1 MTVEQPK
8 SPQEVVAMIAELRAS
23 NATLATRLDETQ
35 AALSRAV
42 GAGTGGAGVAAQTGI
57 AAFRADNGGTLM
69 HRSRAE
75 AQVDIEGSVH
85 TIEAVRPGLL
95 DADARGLLSAEQAEA
110 RDRYVRPLAQL
121 GALEMGGYRGPAQLA
136 WSLMVDLKRAAA
148 AAPAEMR
155 EALAAHADA
164 TCGRLLQRSKRT
176 GTFAT
181 STGGGSGVAGKDW
194 VPPEYITEVLDVTS
208 ASGLAGFF
216 DSAVQ
221 VLGGASLHSTE
232 ALTIRVLTGLGGY
245 AQFGRQTT
253 NTVAQF
259 PLTDLTTSTADAT
272 GPRAVHSSLIDGKD
286 LRDPRVL
293 IDLVATHIRAG
304 RLAGAVTSDLIG
316 LHGSA
321 QTLASSHPYAAAGL
335 AAIAWDGRSSTYA
348 GTNDDALL
356 MYNGLTAMAREQS
369 TFKNGVSDAG
379 LGAATDWLGSV
390 ANFIKAHVY
399 SISLFADQYQNTDGL
414 VLVLDKAAVRKL
426 QTLQSTV
433 SAGGFV
439 LFRPATREERAA
451 NPWYAGEL
459 YDGTMVFQHAY
470 VGNGAYNTSGAIA
483 ASSIGLNSCFYAYL
497 PALQMVRGPD
507 HGRVQA
513 EDVSRG
519 DARSITTFYE
529 QRLWNP
535 TPTSRPTVAQLF
547 NVDL

>member
-1 MTVEQPK
+1 MTVPQ
-8 SPQEVVAMIAELRAS
+8 SPAEVVAELAALREQS
-23 NATLATRLDETQ
+23 STLAARLDETQ
-35 AALSRAV
+35 AALTRAV
-42 GAGTGGAGVAAQTGI
+42 GAGAGGAGVAAQTGI

-348 GTNDDALL
+348 GTNDDVLL

-399 SISLFADQYQNTDGL
+399 SIGLFADQYQNTDGL

-451 NPWYAGEL
+451 NPWFAGEL

-483 ASSIGLNSCFYAYL
+483 ATSIGLNSCFYAYL

-547 NVDL
+547 NLDL

>member
-23 NATLATRLDETQ
+23 NTTLSARLDETQ
-35 AALSRAV
+35 AALARSV
-42 GAGTGGAGVAAQTGI
+42 GAGAGGAGVAAQTGI
-57 AAFRADNGGTLM
+57 AAFRADSGGTLM

-75 AQVDIEGSVH
+75 AQVEIEGSTH

-121 GALEMGGYRGPAQLA
+121 GALELGGYKGPAQLA

-155 EALAAHADA
+155 EALAAHANA
-164 TCGRLLQRSKRT
+164 TCGRLLQRSKRD

-194 VPPEYITEVLDVTS
+194 VPPEYLTEVLDVTS
-208 ASGLAGFF
+208 ANGLAGFF
-216 DSAVQ
+216 DAAVP

-232 ALTIRVLTGLGGY
+232 AITLRVLTGLGGY

-259 PLTDLTTSTADAT
+259 PLTDLTTTTADAT

-293 IDLVATHIRAG
+293 IDLVATHLRAG
-304 RLAGAVTSDLIG
+304 RLAGLVTSDLLG

-321 QTLASSHPYAAAGL
+321 QTVASSHPYAAAGL
-335 AAIAWDGRSSTYA
+335 AAIAWDGRSTSFA

-356 MYNGLTAMAREQS
+356 MADGLTAMARAQS

-390 ANFIKAHVY
+390 ANFLKAHIY
-399 SISLFADQYQNTDGL
+399 SVSLLADQFQNTDG
-414 VLVLDKAAVRKL
+414 VALVLDKGALRKL
-426 QTLQSTV
+426 QTLQSGV
-433 SAGGFV
+433 SSSEFV
-439 LFRPATREERAA
+439 LFRPATREERAR

-513 EDVSRG
+513 EDVGRG

-535 TPTSRPTVAQLF
+535 TPVGTKTVVQLF
-547 NVDL
+547 NIDL